1 MNWYRGPRAGR
12 WGGRGAGSRA
22 QGRVRQKCEAP
33 PEGGEPPHFGVSPL
47 GFIHSPLTHPV
58 VKRQAVLFLF
68 HMLTM
73 LFRAAGEARPA
84 PRFKSWR
91 SSGEE
96 CCEDGQGAASQK
108 GVCGLCGWDGFLKRN
123 IWAETRML

>member
-1 MNWYRGPRAGR
+1 M
-12 WGGRGAGSRA
+12 
-22 QGRVRQKCEAP
+22 RQKCEAP

-96 CCEDGQGAASQK
+96 CCEDGQGAAWQK